1 MISLAINPVTQN
13 PAVSFFNVGTTS
25 LDYSSFN
32 GSIFSTTAVTASRDQ
47 GQYSS
52 LTFDGSEPEIL
63 YYTPAYGGVD
73 EAVPSGRIWSLTRI
87 TSGGVDLDQA
97 TNSDG
102 DDTISW
108 ITSDGLQVM
117 DI

>member
-1 MISLAINPVTQN
+1 
-13 PAVSFFNVGTTS
+13 
-25 LDYSSFN
+25 
-32 GSIFSTTAVTASRDQ
+32 VTASRNQ

-63 YYTPAYGGVD
+63 YYTPTYNVVD
-73 EAVPSGRIWSLTRI
+73 EAVPSAESEPDPHHQRRC
-87 TSGGVDLDQA
+87 DLDQA

-108 ITSDGLQVM
+108 ITSDGLQINGYLIRLEPAYAAM
-117 DI
+117 PAGLIGFIRLTRNQSKSAASNG